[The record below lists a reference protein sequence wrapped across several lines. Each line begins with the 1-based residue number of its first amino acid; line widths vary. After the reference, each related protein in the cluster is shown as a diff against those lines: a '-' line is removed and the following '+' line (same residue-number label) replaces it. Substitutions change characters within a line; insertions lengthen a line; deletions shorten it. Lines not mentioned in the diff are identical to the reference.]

1 MASIWIQPVS
11 SDGSCWRIGLNED
24 KAKPNRKWGDCR
36 TECGIEQSPH
46 THLKAG
52 GDIDSLQYQESGAD
66 RHKPVSAVN
75 LPMTCLIRWSNS
87 CLLFLYYNCSENPPA
102 LIFCLCSGPLAYLG
116 GSHLS
121 HVVVLKRLLMNKPV
135 SLSSPLILH
144 HPTEL
149 QFRYSKLSHCFLSH
163 FISGNLF

>member
-1 MASIWIQPVS
+1 MKIDQSQI
-11 SDGSCWRIGLNED
+11 GSE
-24 KAKPNRKWGDCR
+24 
-36 TECGIEQSPH
+36 GIAVLSVVQSRVHTH

-52 GDIDSLQYQESGAD
+52 L
-66 RHKPVSAVN
+66 RHRFTTVPGVRSRQTQASAVN

-87 CLLFLYYNCSENPPA
+87 CLLFLYYNCSGNPPA
-102 LIFCLCSGPLAYLG
+102 SIFCLCSGPLAYLG

-144 HPTEL
+144 RPTEL

-163 FISGNLF
+163 FISGNLFQQPQQNERHHHLCSCSGY

>member
-1 MASIWIQPVS
+1 MVSIWIQPAS
-11 SDGSCWRIGLNED
+11 SDGSCWRGGLNED

-52 GDIDSLQYQESGAD
+52 V
-66 RHKPVSAVN
+66 RHRFTTVPGVRSRQTQASAVN

-87 CLLFLYYNCSENPPA
+87 CLLFFYYNCSGNPPA
-102 LIFCLCSGPLAYLG
+102 SIFCLCSGPLAYLG

-144 HPTEL
+144 RPTEL
-149 QFRYSKLSHCFLSH
+149 QFRYSKLSHCVLSH